1 VLDGLFEPRT
11 SSHVR
16 RLKSRVVTL
25 SGLAIVTLAVLA
37 GCASSPTK
45 PPESGTLFKAAPDAV
60 QKAAVVALVAN
71 GFDVTKQDARYVEG
85 SRPRKWGLFVGS
97 GGETA
102 GIWIEPVDADTS
114 RVRVDTARTFA
125 GLAGQQNWDSEI
137 IIELTKALNVK
148 P

>member
-1 VLDGLFEPRT
+1 VLNGLFEPRT
-11 SSHVR
+11 SSRVR
-16 RLKSRVVTL
+16 WSKFRLVTL
-25 SGLAIVTLAVLA
+25 SGLAIVTLAVLT

-45 PPESGTLFKAAPDAV
+45 PPASGTLFKAAPDAV

-71 GFDVTKQDARYVEG
+71 GFEVTKQDARYVEG

>member
-1 VLDGLFEPRT
+1 VLNGLFEPRT
-11 SSHVR
+11 SSRVR
-16 RLKSRVVTL
+16 WLKSRLVTL

-71 GFDVTKQDARYVEG
+71 GFEVTKQDARYVEG

-102 GIWIEPVDADTS
+102 GIWIEPVDADSS
-114 RVRVDTARTFA
+114 RVRVDTARTFL
-125 GLAGQQNWDSEI
+125 GLAGQKNWDSEI